1 MTAIRPTR
9 GAMKRPANARRKED
23 ARFHAPDP
31 IPRPRRRRRRPCHAG
46 RDRAGRRA
54 RHRPRHDSAAGRTPR
69 GQPDP
74 ARPDARRRARPAA
87 APPAPPGQGS
97 RRASSR
103 RADLVQRPPARRD
116 PAPARGAARPARDHR
131 RRRGPGGRRRR
142 RRHPAARRDRRLR
155 VGRRPACGRRRRRL
169 PRQVPVHVLE
179 LAGRRRQRRPR
190 CRAGGRAG
198 PPRGDADGPLGR
210 RQLARLRLMT
220 GPTTPAPGPIA
231 TATAV
236 LRVPGTAGRGA
247 GHRDT
252 LRGVNPAELRAAFP
266 VLDRLAYL
274 NAGTCGPVP
283 RAAVEAARAEL
294 ESAAEAGRWSPY
306 FERLRDLQ
314 ARHRAAYAARVGA
327 RPEDV
332 ALTTSTTD
340 GVARVVAALGLRRGD
355 EIVTSDEEH
364 PGVYGPVVAARER
377 LGVRV
382 RPVALADVAD
392 AIGPDTALVAC
403 SHVGWVS
410 GAVAPPALAEVVNVP
425 VLLDGAQ
432 GAGAVPVD
440 VGALRCAFYAAAGQ
454 KWLCGPIGTGLLYV
468 APEWRERLPPAGPGH
483 VNLGD
488 PHAGLDAVPHGDA
501 RAHDASALPPE

>member
-1 MTAIRPTR
+1 
-9 GAMKRPANARRKED
+9 
-23 ARFHAPDP
+23 
-31 IPRPRRRRRRPCHAG
+31 
-46 RDRAGRRA
+46 
-54 RHRPRHDSAAGRTPR
+54 
-69 GQPDP
+69 
-74 ARPDARRRARPAA
+74 
-87 APPAPPGQGS
+87 
-97 RRASSR
+97 
-103 RADLVQRPPARRD
+103 
-116 PAPARGAARPARDHR
+116 
-131 RRRGPGGRRRR
+131 
-142 RRHPAARRDRRLR
+142 
-155 VGRRPACGRRRRRL
+155 
-169 PRQVPVHVLE
+169 
-179 LAGRRRQRRPR
+179 
-190 CRAGGRAG
+190 
-198 PPRGDADGPLGR
+198 
-210 RQLARLRLMT
+210 
-220 GPTTPAPGPIA
+220 
-231 TATAV
+231 V

-294 ESAAEAGRWSPY
+294 ESAAEAGRWTPY

-382 RPVALADVAD
+382 RAVALADVAD

-501 RAHDASALPPE
+501 RAHDASALPPEASAFALAADAVLGAFGWDAVHARARELAERLAGALRERGLTVAPRGETTLVAWETDDAPAVRDRLAAAGVVVRDLPGTPLVRASVGAWNDEGDLERLLTALEAGARGRG